1 MITKRPPHLWIFGT
15 SVSIERPGYV
25 EHLETLAVAAGWK
38 LVNLAVGDQCSVM
51 GYLRVLQHLPE
62 AELCF
67 AAGDCAVWE
76 YSLLDHFLAHS
87 FDAADIRD
95 LRLRAWQALGACNV
109 AVVALLMPPRDALQ
123 SSTAAEAELNSQA
136 KMHGVAVYDARTQ
149 LAAIPD
155 AISFFRDDRHL
166 RAECPALPALAAALW
181 QQLLSASPRQI
192 LLTPSRLYWLDA
204 EALRAQGGPELELFS
219 NSFLRTPA
227 LRLRPDESVVL
238 PETLRVVAAGVLSQ
252 HQSGALW
259 CGHAGCPPSANR
271 LPDTLSY
278 NFLMRV
284 ALVACQR
291 APITRLVAA
300 PDWSFQCGQSFGY
313 GFTPCSGA
321 GDVLLFGVLVE
332 LMPEVPQSLLGAL
345 RRWFRVGKTAADK
358 STSSMRTA

>member
-1 MITKRPPHLWIFGT
+1 MTAQRPPHLWIFGT
-15 SVSIERPGYV
+15 SVSIERPGYIQ
-25 EHLETLAVAAGWK
+25 HLEALAVAAGWQ

-51 GYLRVLQHLPE
+51 GYLRVLQHLPMG
-62 AELCF
+62 ELSF
-67 AAGDCAVWE
+67 VAGDCAVWE
-76 YSLLDHFLAHS
+76 YSLLDHFLAQS
-87 FDAADIRD
+87 FDTADIRD
-95 LRLRAWQALGACNV
+95 LRLRAWQALGERGV

-123 SSTAAEAELNSQA
+123 SPTAAEEELTSQA
-136 KMHGVAVYDARTQ
+136 TLHGVAVHDARVE
-149 LAAIPD
+149 LSAIPD
-155 AISFFRDDRHL
+155 AINYFRDDRHL

-181 QQLLSASPRQI
+181 RQLLSASPRQI
-192 LLTPSRLYWLDA
+192 LLTPTRLYWLDA
-204 EALRAQGGPELELFS
+204 QALCVQGGPGPELFS

-238 PETLRVVAAGVLSQ
+238 PATVRVVAAGVLSQ

-278 NFLMRV
+278 SFLMRV

-291 APITRLVAA
+291 APITRVVSA

-313 GFTPCSGA
+313 GFSPCSGA

-332 LMPEVPQSLLGAL
+332 LMPEVPQSFLGAL
-345 RRWFRVGKTAADK
+345 RRWFRVDKTAANK
-358 STSSMRTA
+358 STSRLRKA